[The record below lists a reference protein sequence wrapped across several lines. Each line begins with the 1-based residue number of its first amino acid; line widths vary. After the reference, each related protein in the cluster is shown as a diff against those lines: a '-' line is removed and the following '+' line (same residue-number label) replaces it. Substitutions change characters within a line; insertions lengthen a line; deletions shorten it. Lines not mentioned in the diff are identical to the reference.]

1 MRSERMVIIGAGG
14 HGLVLADLCDLLGYW
29 QEIVF
34 LDDRFPEIVVCGDW
48 RVVGRMSAIAAA
60 VTDGHS
66 FALGIGSNNL
76 RINFLEIL
84 WDQNVELPAL
94 IHPSAAV
101 SKRSRIGAGSVVL
114 ATAAVNAGAEIGA
127 GAIINT
133 GASVD
138 HECQL
143 EDGVHVCPGARL
155 AGAVK
160 VGRLAMI
167 GVGSCVKQGITVG
180 AGAIVGAG
188 AAVVADIP
196 AGLVVAGV
204 PAKPLCRFG
213 GAS

>member
-1 MRSERMVIIGAGG
+1 MIIVGAGG
-14 HGLVLADLCDLLGYW
+14 HGLVVADLCDLLGNW
-29 QEIVF
+29 REIVF
-34 LDDRFPEIVVCGDW
+34 LDDRFPDIATCGDW
-48 RVVGRMSAIAAA
+48 RVVGQMSAFAAFVA
-60 VTDGHS
+60 EGHS
-66 FALGIGSNNL
+66 FALGIGANNA
-76 RINFLEIL
+76 RVKFLEMIRC
-84 WDQNVELPAL
+84 QNVELPAL

-138 HECQL
+138 HECRL

-160 VGRLAMI
+160 VGRVAMI
-167 GVGSCVKQGITVG
+167 GIGSCVKQGITIG
-180 AGAIVGAG
+180 AGVIVGAG

-196 AGLVVAGV
+196 PGLVVAGV
-204 PAKPLCRFG
+204 PAKPLCRF
-213 GAS
+213 